1 MSKSLVPEGALLVC
15 NKGSDIVELKV
26 TNEEKI
32 FIKDKAHANEKDNKF
47 IENIPSFKE
56 CSIFGQC
63 EHTTFSLWQNHCP
76 NVTVGKKAKK
86 LIKEDSTLKCKKVSD
101 VESSRGD
108 FRTTSSTGEVRVF
121 LEGQAAIDA
130 LYGNDYY
137 ESMLLKDSVN
147 SFLAGLIPG
156 AIIGAISCY
165 IPGVESLMSKIN
177 PDIMVMVGAKTTADR
192 LNSSN
197 RTWEDFI
204 RERGI
209 KDEKVKEMYMKHA
222 DRVVLLENAGM
233 FAGAYGVNKLL
244 NLRGSSA
251 LVNEASVGNIEEGS
265 DLASMKNVKQ
275 KGTVNWS
282 GKDTLKSSEV
292 RNTGE
297 VSDEL
302 LQKVKLRRDVVIAKK
317 GTDDYRFME
326 FSGSDGSA
334 GGIDNKH
341 ILLREN
347 PAKLTVVEEFLHGT
361 QVKYAKGNKIPIEAS
376 VGIDKSYEIKVEWQ
390 VRDFMYRHKK
400 IFGWNEA
407 ELGVLKSELDYWGS
421 LNKN

>member
-63 EHTTFSLWQNHCP
+63 EHTTFSLWQNPCP

-251 LVNEASVGNIEEGS
+251 LVNEASMGNIEEGS

-282 GKDTLKSSEV
+282 GEAGEVNLKTPQGLDDITFNDLSSTLKNRVGDISDDIVVQGSRAAGTAKPTSDIDIGIRVDEIKFSE
-292 RNTGE
+292 
-297 VSDEL
+297 
-302 LQKVKLRRDVVIAKK
+302 QIKK
-317 GTDDYRFME
+317 SFGTPNP
-326 FSGSDGSA
+326 GSA
-334 GGIDNKH
+334 KERTMLHAVETGKIQAG
-341 ILLREN
+341 E
-347 PAKLTVVEEFLHGT
+347 AKLSGLRKDLQNSLGMDVDISII
-361 QVKYAKGNKIPIEAS
+361 KIGGQFDNPPFIS
-376 VGIDKSYEIKVEWQ
+376 IK
-390 VRDFMYRHKK
+390 
-400 IFGWNEA
+400 
-407 ELGVLKSELDYWGS
+407 
-421 LNKN
+421 